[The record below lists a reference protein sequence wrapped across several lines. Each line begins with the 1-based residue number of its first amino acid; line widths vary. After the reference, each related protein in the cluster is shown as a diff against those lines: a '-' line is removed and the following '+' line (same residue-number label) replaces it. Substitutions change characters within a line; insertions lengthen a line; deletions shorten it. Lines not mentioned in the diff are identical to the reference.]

1 MRGGHHHPWR
11 VLRGLADWR
20 LLFDHLPEGILGHTD
35 FRRRT
40 ITLAYGLTQAERRCT
55 LEHELH
61 HVDRGPAPQW
71 RREHEERVVDDLAA
85 RRLIAFDDL
94 LEAMVWSY
102 DEHEVAEEL
111 WVDVGMVRARMR
123 GLTDEESVE
132 LERRLYDRERSA

>member
-11 VLRGLADWR
+11 RLGRLVDWT
-20 LLFDHLPEGILGHTD
+20 LHFAHLPDGILGHTD

-40 ITLAYGLTQAERRCT
+40 ITLAHGLTQAERRST

-71 RREHEERVVDDLAA
+71 RREYEERVVDDLAA